1 MSFRIIEKSL
11 GRIKELEEIKDE
23 EFEDEDDALDV
34 EDLNLIKEEG
44 NNEYDLQL
52 AAAELLGSL
61 FKTHKAFVANI
72 VQHLREKTLNEAFS
86 CGI

>member
-11 GRIKELEEIKDE
+11 GRIKELEEIKEE

-44 NNEYDLQL
+44 NNEYDL
-52 AAAELLGSL
+52 
-61 FKTHKAFVANI
+61 
-72 VQHLREKTLNEAFS
+72 
-86 CGI
+86 

>member
-11 GRIKELEEIKDE
+11 GRIKELEEIKEE

-72 VQHLREKTLNEAFS
+72 V
-86 CGI
+86 